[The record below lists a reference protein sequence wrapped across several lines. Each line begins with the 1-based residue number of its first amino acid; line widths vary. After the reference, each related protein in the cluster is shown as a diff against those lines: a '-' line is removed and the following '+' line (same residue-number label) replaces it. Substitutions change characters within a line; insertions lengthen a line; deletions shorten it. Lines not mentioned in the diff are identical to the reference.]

1 MTDPTQPEHTRCPD
15 DLADVDVV
23 SGDPPVPITVWRTPA
38 ADAGVMSDRLA
49 ARLLAAYTRRG
60 DTVHDAT
67 FDPEFARAVT
77 AAGRQVSRW
86 TGHPSDPTGLCAL
99 VLTGWPMPTEVDPVI
114 VLGALRRRL
123 HHDGVLVA
131 LIANPQPGG
140 GPVDV
145 GPMVHAARQAR
156 LTYLQHI
163 VAVTAS
169 TDGEHLTPPLGTVE
183 APAAHLRVHTDLL
196 AFVRGGDR
204 R

>member
-1 MTDPTQPEHTRCPD
+1 MSPSTNPVPEHFD
-15 DLADVDVV
+15 DCAEVDVV
-23 SGDPPVPITVWRTPA
+23 PGDPPVPITVWRTPA
-38 ADAGVMSDRLA
+38 SDAGVMSARLA

-67 FDPEFARAVT
+67 FDPEFARAVA

-86 TGHPSDPTGLCAL
+86 TGRPGDPTGLCAL
-99 VLTGWPMPTEVDPVI
+99 VLTGWPMSTEVDPVI

-123 HHDGVLVA
+123 HHDGVLVV
-131 LIANPQPGG
+131 LIANPQPAG

-145 GPMVHAARQAR
+145 GPLVRAARQAR

-169 TDGEHLTPPLGTVE
+169 TDGEHLTPPPGTVPV
-183 APAAHLRVHTDLL
+183 PATHLRVHTDLL
-196 AFVRGGDR
+196 AFARGGDR